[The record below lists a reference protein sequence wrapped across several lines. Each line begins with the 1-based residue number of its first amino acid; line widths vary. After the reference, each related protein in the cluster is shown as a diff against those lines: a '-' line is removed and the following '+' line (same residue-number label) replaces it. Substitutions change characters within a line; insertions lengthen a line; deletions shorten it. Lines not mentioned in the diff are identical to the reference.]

1 MYISIGVVIKIAVL
15 VSWRTTP
22 MYLCSSND
30 LQLEIQ
36 KRCSY
41 FKYVALNLLLLVLKL
56 YPIQVV
62 ISLPL
67 WIKLTMGQ
75 LLLLFL
81 CNFCSFFN
89 YVGGV
94 LVTNLFS
101 LLFIDI
107 FGNSANYNTRGEF
120 VTIFLICSDLLNWLR
135 GNGTIV
141 ITKESG

>member
-1 MYISIGVVIKIAVL
+1 M
-15 VSWRTTP
+15 SWRTTP
-22 MYLCSSND
+22 MSLCSSND

-89 YVGGV
+89 YVRGV

-107 FGNSANYNTRGEF
+107 FCNSANYNTGGEF

-135 GNGTIV
+135 GNGIIV
-141 ITKESG
+141 IITESG

>member
-1 MYISIGVVIKIAVL
+1 M
-15 VSWRTTP
+15 SWRTTP
-22 MYLCSSND
+22 MSLCSSND

-89 YVGGV
+89 YVRGV
-94 LVTNLFS
+94 LVTNFFS

-107 FGNSANYNTRGEF
+107 FGNSANYNTGGEF

-141 ITKESG
+141 IITESG